1 MARNPIF
8 PKTPG
13 ENVVDRFLNQTLPRV
28 ISQREDA
35 KYRSER
41 DQVADKKWKA
51 QYQVTLASIDK
62 ADAKELERKRN
73 QSITQMDSYNNSID
87 KARLNN
93 TPAGIA
99 EAESRFGSI
108 ANSTGYS
115 YYYNNLSLEDKSR
128 YMTPDDKYAQI
139 TNSQTI
145 MTKSSSNYIDFID
158 PNGDQETRMAAYNKQ
173 TELYR
178 DDKIPYTE
186 LVKMQSFAQGK
197 GFKLDFGVKTT
208 TSNGMTPSRYE
219 GQFKELSGSITALKK
234 DIGYLVYSKGDV
246 HSREYVKAWVLNSGL
261 KDSFGNPYTGQ
272 NVSTGMDRSFK
283 EGSIE
288 NEAWR
293 NHVATRTRESLENIK
308 VTSGLPELFSV
319 SSDSNKKLL
328 WQRHAG
334 LLMAL
339 DPDLQGLNMEDA
351 YTKIM
356 ADPDKNK
363 SFVMSIN
370 NFLGQS
376 GLDYYQK
383 LGASKAGLLSVPIK
397 MLHNR

>member
-62 ADAKELERKRN
+62 SDAQELEKKRN

-87 KARLNN
+87 KARHNN
-93 TPAGIA
+93 TPAGMA

-108 ANSTGYS
+108 ENNTGYS

-128 YMTPDDKYAQI
+128 YMTPDDKFAQI
-139 TNSQTI
+139 NNSQTI

-158 PNGDQETRMAAYNKQ
+158 PNGTQETRMAAYNKQ

-178 DDKIPYTE
+178 DEKIPYTE

-208 TSNGMTPSRYE
+208 TTNGMTPSRYE
-219 GQFKELSGSITALKK
+219 GQFKELSGSIAALKK
-234 DIGYLVYSKGDV
+234 DIGYVKYSKSDD
-246 HSREYVKAWVLNSGL
+246 HSREYVKAWVANSGL
-261 KDSFGNPYTGQ
+261 KDNFGQPYIG
-272 NVSTGMDRSFK
+272 NISTGMDRSFVIGTK
-283 EGSIE
+283 E

-293 NHVATRTRESLENIK
+293 DHVVTRTRETLENIK

-351 YTKIM
+351 YTLIM
-356 ADPDKNK
+356 KDSDKNK
-363 SFVMSIN
+363 SFVRSIK
-370 NFLGQS
+370 NFLGES

-383 LGASKAGLLSVPIK
+383 LGASPAGLLSVPIK